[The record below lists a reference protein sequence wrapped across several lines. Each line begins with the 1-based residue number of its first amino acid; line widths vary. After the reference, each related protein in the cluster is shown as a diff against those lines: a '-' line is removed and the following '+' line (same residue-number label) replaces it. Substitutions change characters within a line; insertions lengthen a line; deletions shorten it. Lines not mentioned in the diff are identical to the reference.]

1 MVSSACGGVT
11 LLLGR
16 SGEAQVRNGAAVGL
30 LLIGGGGEAQ
40 ARSGAAV
47 GLLLLGGGRRRRG
60 AGG

>member
-1 MVSSACGGVT
+1 V
-11 LLLGR
+11 R
-16 SGEAQVRNGAAVGL
+16 SGAAVGL

-40 ARSGAAV
+40 ARSGAAA